1 MLLQTKYNLWEK
13 KRWITW
19 NWLSG
24 NWHCRERYVGKL
36 ISSPN
41 SYCHHLL
48 MLLKLKSILF
58 LHMFTMNEI
67 LQDQTKSWLF
77 YCNHLTVGLLV
88 VMLRKQVLQSCLKF
102 SWVLRDHRSSLWSL
116 AFIFFSQ
123 SAFKTKKRIKRRL
136 WAKETW
142 RVYWLLF
149 CVTLTSLF
157 ALIIVLFIIGFLTR
171 PWFGLKIDLLLLLQ
185 MFLSYHFDL
194 FIPFHFHT

>member
-1 MLLQTKYNLWEK
+1 MNLFRCKPSFFEIKKYPAW
-13 KRWITW
+13 R
-19 NWLSG
+19 
-24 NWHCRERYVGKL
+24 
-36 ISSPN
+36 
-41 SYCHHLL
+41 
-48 MLLKLKSILF
+48 KSLDF
-58 LHMFTMNEI
+58 DVT
-67 LQDQTKSWLF
+67 F
-77 YCNHLTVGLLV
+77 YRNHLTSGLLV

-123 SAFKTKKRIKRRL
+123 SAFKTNKRIKRRL

-142 RVYWLLF
+142 RIYWLLF

-185 MFLSYHFDL
+185 MFLIYHFDL

>member
-1 MLLQTKYNLWEK
+1 MLL
-13 KRWITW
+13 I
-19 NWLSG
+19 
-24 NWHCRERYVGKL
+24 
-36 ISSPN
+36 
-41 SYCHHLL
+41 
-48 MLLKLKSILF
+48 LKSILF
-58 LHMFTMNEI
+58 FAHVYDEWNITRSNEVV
-67 LQDQTKSWLF
+67 TF
-77 YCNHLTVGLLV
+77 YCNHLTAGLLV

-142 RVYWLLF
+142 QVYWLLF

-185 MFLSYHFDL
+185 MFLIYHFDL